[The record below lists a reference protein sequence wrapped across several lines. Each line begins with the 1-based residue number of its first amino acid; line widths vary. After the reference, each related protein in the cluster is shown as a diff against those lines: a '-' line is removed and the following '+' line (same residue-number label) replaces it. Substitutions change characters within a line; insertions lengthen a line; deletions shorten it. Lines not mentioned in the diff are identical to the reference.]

1 MSSSGRTPLPE
12 WRPKLAA
19 INANIVAGLK
29 QSKRKPVP
37 CKRPTPVENEEIDHT
52 QVPVVA
58 LADGVVLTNGKYRC
72 NKCGNKMSNTKKII
86 QCHNSKLHPKNGTSA
101 YLRRIARN
109 PTPCG
114 KCGKICSSKEMLHQH
129 NRIDHRG
136 EQYHRPTIEAREGA
150 TLNTIDSEK
159 L

>member
-58 LADGVVLTNGKYRC
+58 LADGVVQRDLGVLETDCTQSNSMRQVWKDLQQQ
-72 NKCGNKMSNTKKII
+72 GNAA
-86 QCHNSKLHPKNGTSA
+86 PA
-101 YLRRIARN
+101 
-109 PTPCG
+109 
-114 KCGKICSSKEMLHQH
+114 
-129 NRIDHRG
+129 
-136 EQYHRPTIEAREGA
+136 
-150 TLNTIDSEK
+150 
-159 L
+159 